1 MGRPAAVSY
10 RFQRP
15 PSAFRYFPRAVL
27 ARRAT
32 LVPEGR
38 VVPRL
43 EGTVECVRARR
54 GHLARYRS
62 VCGFADDALLPI
74 TYPHVL
80 AMPIHVALLTHPK
93 FLVRLMGLIHVG
105 NEIHQSRPLPVDG
118 RYRLRAWVEGHRD
131 GDRGHEFD
139 LYTELDDPAGVAWHE
154 RSTLL
159 ARRVAGRGQAARSA
173 RQSLR
178 YEKPAADDRPGTVE
192 IRASRS
198 VGRRYGWLS
207 GDLNPIHLGDRGAR
221 LFGFERAVAH
231 GMWSMARS
239 LAALGPGPL
248 TPPVRVHVEFKLPL
262 FLPSTVRL
270 EHWPRDGRHVFVL
283 KDAEGQRPHLAGS
296 TRPG

>member
-10 RFQRP
+10 RFQRL
-15 PSAFRYFPRAVL
+15 PSTFRFYPRAVL
-27 ARRAT
+27 GRRAA
-32 LVPEGR
+32 LVPEGGT
-38 VVPRL
+38 VPRL
-43 EGTVECVRARR
+43 EGLVEAVRARP
-54 GHLARYRS
+54 GHLARYRK
-62 VCGFADDALLPI
+62 VCGFEDDGALPI

-80 AMPIHVALLTHPK
+80 AMPLHVALLTHPK
-93 FLVRLMGLIHVG
+93 FVVRLMGLIHIG
-105 NEIHQSRPLPVDG
+105 NEIDQSRPLPASG
-118 RYRLRAWVEGHRD
+118 TYRIRTWIEGYRD

-139 LYTELDDPAGVAWHE
+139 LYTECDDAAGIAWHE
-154 RSTLL
+154 KSTLL
-159 ARRVAGRGQAARSA
+159 ARRAAGGGQAARSA
-173 RQSLR
+173 RQTLR
-178 YEKPAADDRPGTVE
+178 YEKPADTDTPGVE
-192 IRASRS
+192 AVTASRS

-207 GDLNPIHLGDRGAR
+207 GDLNPIHLGDLGAR

-248 TPPVRVHVEFKLPL
+248 VPPVRVHVEFKLPL
-262 FLPSTVRL
+262 FLPSAARL